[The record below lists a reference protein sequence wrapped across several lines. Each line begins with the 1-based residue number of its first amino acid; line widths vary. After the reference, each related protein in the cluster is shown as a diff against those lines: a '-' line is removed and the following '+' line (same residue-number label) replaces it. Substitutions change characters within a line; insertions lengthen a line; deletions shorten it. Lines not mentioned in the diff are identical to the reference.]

1 MNSDLDNAN
10 ALPPVADAGAACLH
24 AAPGDAQ
31 RLEADIPACCVQ
43 NHAANLMPLANG
55 DLACVWFGG
64 SQEGV
69 ADISIY
75 FSRLPAGSSCWTL
88 PVRLSDDPTRSEQ
101 NPILFPAPDGRLW
114 LLYTAQKSGNQDT
127 AIVRYR
133 ISPDNGQTWGE
144 IATLFDQAGT
154 FVRQPVVVLDNGDW
168 LVPVFYCRT
177 TPGEKWVGND
187 DVSAVR
193 ISSDRGRTWSEHE
206 VPGSVGCVH
215 MNVERMPGGE
225 LLALFR
231 SRWADHIYISRSSDN
246 GRTWSKPVP
255 TELPNNNS
263 SIQFTRLA
271 NGHLAIV
278 FNDSS
283 AAQATER
290 RVSLYDEI
298 EDEEEDD
305 DGEKDSVAPAT
316 VEPAPPSGKTAFW
329 GTPRAPM
336 TLAISEDGG
345 QTWPYRRNLE
355 VGDGYCM
362 TNNSQL
368 QLNREFSYPSIK
380 QTADGALHIAY
391 TYFRQKIKYVRVTE
405 GWVKG

>member
-1 MNSDLDNAN
+1 MTDKIENVSA
-10 ALPPVADAGAACLH
+10 AGCLVSV
-24 AAPGDAQ
+24 PGDEQ
-31 RLEADIPACCVQ
+31 RLTADIPTLCVQ
-43 NHAANLMPLANG
+43 SHAANLMPLANG

-75 FSRLPAGSSCWTL
+75 FSRLAKGASCWTV
-88 PVRLSDDPTRSEQ
+88 PQKLSDDPTRSEQ
-101 NPILFPAPDGRLW
+101 NPILFAAPGGKLW

-133 ISPDNGQTWGE
+133 ISDDNGHSWGPV
-144 IATLFDQAGT
+144 ATLFDKAGT

-177 TPGEKWVGND
+177 QPGEKWVGNND
-187 DVSAVR
+187 ISAVR
-193 ISSDRGRTWSEHE
+193 ISSDRGATWREYE
-206 VPGSVGCVH
+206 VPDSVGCVH
-215 MNVERMPGGE
+215 MNVEQLADAS
-225 LLALFR
+225 LLAFFR
-231 SRWADHIYISRSSDN
+231 SRWADNIYMSRSADR
-246 GRTWSKPVP
+246 GRTWSAPAA

-263 SIQFTRLA
+263 SIQFTQLA
-271 NGHLAIV
+271 NGHLAMV
-278 FNDSS
+278 FNDIS

-298 EDEEEDD
+298 EDDSED
-305 DGEKDSVAPAT
+305 EVAEGTPPA
-316 VEPAPPSGKTAFW
+316 VEPLASPSGKTAFW
-329 GTPRAPM
+329 GAPRAPM

-345 QTWPYRRNLE
+345 KTWPYKRNLD

-368 QLNREFSYPSIK
+368 QLNREYSYPSIK
-380 QTADGALHIAY
+380 QTPDGALHIAY
-391 TYFRQKIKYVRVTE
+391 TYFRQRIKYVRVAE
-405 GWVKG
+405 DWVRG

>member
-1 MNSDLDNAN
+1 MTHPAPSASSSS
-10 ALPPVADAGAACLH
+10 ACLH
-24 AAPGDAQ
+24 PHPDDAS
-31 RLEADIPACCVQ
+31 RLIADIPSPCVQ
-43 NHAANLMPLANG
+43 NHAANLMPLPNG

-64 SQEGV
+64 SQEGKS
-69 ADISIY
+69 DISIY
-75 FSRLPAGSSCWTL
+75 FSRLQAGESCWT
-88 PVRLSDDPTRSEQ
+88 PAVKLSDDDTRSEQ

-127 AIVRYR
+127 SIIRYR
-133 ISPDNGQTWGE
+133 ISEDNGQTWQPVE
-144 IATLFDQAGT
+144 VLFDKAGT

-177 TPGEKWVGND
+177 RPGEKWVGD
-187 DVSAVR
+187 DDISAVR
-193 ISSDRGRTWSEHE
+193 ISSDQGHSWREVE

-215 MNVERMPGGE
+215 MNIEKLPDGT

-231 SRWADHIYISRSSDN
+231 SRWADNSYASRSSDGGN
-246 GRTWSKPVP
+246 TWSEPAS
-255 TELPNNNS
+255 TGLPNNNS

-271 NGHLAIV
+271 NGHLALV
-278 FNDSS
+278 FNDIS

-298 EDEEEDD
+298 EDEETEL
-305 DGEKDSVAPAT
+305 ST
-316 VEPAPPSGKTAFW
+316 EPAVTAEKMVTADARTAFW

-345 QTWPYRRNLE
+345 RTWPFKRNLE

-362 TNNSQL
+362 TNNSEL
-368 QLNREFSYPSIK
+368 QLNREYSYPSIK
-380 QTADGALHIAY
+380 QTEDGVLHIAY
-391 TYFRQKIKYVRVTE
+391 TFYRQKIRYARVRE
-405 GWVKG
+405 DWVKGSVV

>member
-1 MNSDLDNAN
+1 MNTHDES
-10 ALPPVADAGAACLH
+10 PAGGLRAV
-24 AAPGDAQ
+24 PGDAR
-31 RLEADIPACCVQ
+31 RLEADIPTVCVQ
-43 NHAANLMPLANG
+43 SHAANLMPLPNG

-75 FSRLPAGSSCWTL
+75 FSRLARDSSCWTT
-88 PVRLSDDPTRSEQ
+88 PVKLSDDPTRSEQ

-133 ISPDNGQTWGE
+133 ISDDNGQTWGE
-144 IATLFDQAGT
+144 IGTLFDKAGT

-177 TPGEKWVGND
+177 QPGEKWVGNND
-187 DVSAVR
+187 ISAVR
-193 ISSDRGRTWSEHE
+193 ISTDQGKTWSEHE

-215 MNVERMPGGE
+215 MNVEKMPDGS
-225 LLALFR
+225 LLALYR
-231 SRWADHIYISRSSDN
+231 SRWADNVYMSRSSDN
-246 GRTWSKPVP
+246 GRTWTEPVP

-263 SIQFTRLA
+263 SIQYTCLA

-278 FNDSS
+278 FNDIS

-298 EDEEEDD
+298 EDEAEE
-305 DGEKDSVAPAT
+305 GAPPA
-316 VEPAPPSGKTAFW
+316 VEPVASPSGKTAFW

-336 TLAISEDGG
+336 TLATSEDGG
-345 QTWPYRRNLE
+345 RTWPYKRNLE

-368 QLNREFSYPSIK
+368 QLNREYSYPSIK
-380 QTADGALHIAY
+380 QTADGTLHIAY

-405 GWVKG
+405 DWVKG

>member
-1 MNSDLDNAN
+1 MNNHSSSAS
-10 ALPPVADAGAACLH
+10 GCLH
-24 AAPGDAQ
+24 PKEGDAN
-31 RLEADIPACCVQ
+31 RLETDIPALCIQ

-55 DLACVWFGG
+55 DMGCVWFGG

-75 FSRLPAGSSCWTL
+75 FSRLPKGESCWSSPTK
-88 PVRLSDDPTRSEQ
+88 LSDDPTRSEQ

-114 LLYTAQKSGNQDT
+114 LLYTAQKSGNQNT
-127 AIVRYR
+127 AIVRCR
-133 ISPDNGQTWGE
+133 ISDDNGQTWGPIE
-144 IATLFDQAGT
+144 TLFEKAGT
-154 FVRQPVVVLDNGDW
+154 FVRQPVVVLDNGEW

-177 TPGEKWVGND
+177 APGEKWVGNND
-187 DVSAVR
+187 ISAVR
-193 ISSDRGRTWSEHE
+193 ISADHGKTWAEYE
-206 VPGSVGCVH
+206 VPNSVGCVH
-215 MNVERMPGGE
+215 MNVEKMADGS

-231 SRWADHIYISRSSDN
+231 SRWADHVYLSRSTDH
-246 GRTWSKPVP
+246 GRTWSEPVP

-263 SIQFTRLA
+263 SIQFTRLN

-278 FNDSS
+278 YNDSS

-298 EDEEEDD
+298 EDDDEDNAAA
-305 DGEKDSVAPAT
+305 S
-316 VEPAPPSGKTAFW
+316 EPQPTIGKTAFW

-345 QTWPYRRNLE
+345 KTWPYKRNLE

-362 TNNSQL
+362 TNNSEK
-368 QLNREFSYPSIK
+368 QLNREYSYPSIK
-380 QTADGALHIAY
+380 QTSDGTLHIAY
-391 TYFRQKIKYVRVTE
+391 TYFRQKIKYVQVTE
-405 GWVKG
+405 NWVKA